1 MANSNTESSSSY
13 GALERFLIWFLIP
26 FVFTAVLLGVL
37 FSILDFNVLSGVQR
51 TLHNVPVIG
60 NYIPEPVSKT
70 NSADNTK
77 GNVSVQ
83 NKDKDQEI
91 SRLGSKVSSLESDL
105 KKANEADA
113 AKVQVIK
120 DLEAKLKA
128 SDEKLAAKTQ
138 SDEEYAK
145 QIQQLANDYA
155 IMSPSKSAPII
166 ENLSTKEAVMV
177 MNMMKPAERVAIFEK
192 MDPKKAAT
200 ISISL
205 KDVVLA
211 KDSQIAALQ
220 ERLSINAT
228 EDPNSKKQVTEADL
242 ALTFAKMTP
251 KSSAS
256 ILLEMYGITP
266 SKVISILSGMDVAAR
281 SQVMSAMADVS
292 KTSKATAAEISAQ
305 LVK

>member
-60 NYIPEPVSKT
+60 KYIPEPVSKS

-83 NKDKDQEI
+83 NKDQEI
-91 SRLGSKVSSLESDL
+91 SLLGSKVSSLESDL